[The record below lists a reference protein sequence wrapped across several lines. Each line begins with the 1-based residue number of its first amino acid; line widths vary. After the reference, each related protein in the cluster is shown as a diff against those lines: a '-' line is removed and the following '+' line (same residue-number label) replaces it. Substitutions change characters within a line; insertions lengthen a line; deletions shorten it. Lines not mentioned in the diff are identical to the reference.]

1 MNFHSPVF
9 LLFILICNSIPESEY
24 NAHEVLNEQKPI
36 SKDNTKG
43 TISLSGAWALYPM
56 AVRWAEEFR
65 KLYPEVRIDLSAGGA
80 GKGITDV
87 LNNMVDLG
95 MVSREIY
102 PEEIKKGAYPIAVT
116 KDAVVPV
123 INAANQALDILL
135 SKGLKKN
142 VGENIWITGMYKTW
156 AQAFGIK
163 GTTPIHVYTR
173 SDACGAAEVW
183 AKYFNK
189 KQEDLLGSGVYGDP
203 GLALAVKKDPLG
215 IGYNNI
221 GYAYDS
227 KTKKQLAGIR
237 VLPVDIN
244 NDGKITPDE
253 NFYDSIDDLIT
264 AIANGKYPSPPAR
277 DLYFVTHGKPQKEV
291 VIKFLSWVLTEGQKY
306 VNESGYITLSKEK
319 VTGELKRI
327 Q

>member
-1 MNFHSPVF
+1 MINKIITVV
-9 LLFILICNSIPESEY
+9 LLFPVLFFSINQNPVI
-24 NAHEVLNEQKPI
+24 AQ
-36 SKDNTKG
+36 DNTKG
-43 TISLSGAWALYPM
+43 TITLSGAWALYPM

-65 KLYPEVRIDLSAGGA
+65 KIYPDVRIDLSAGGA
-80 GKGITDV
+80 GKGITDA

-102 PEEIKKGAYPIAVT
+102 PEELKKGAWPIAVT

-123 INAANQALDILL
+123 INASNPSLDILL
-135 SKGLKKN
+135 SKGLKKEAGN
-142 VGENIWITGMYKTW
+142 NIWITGMYKTW
-156 AQAFGIK
+156 SQAFGIK
-163 GTTPIHVYTR
+163 GPTPIHVYTR

-183 AKYFNK
+183 AKYFGK

-237 VLPVDIN
+237 VLPIDIN

-253 NFYDSIDDLIT
+253 DFYNSLDDLIT
-264 AIANGKYPSPPAR
+264 AIADGKYPSPPAR
-277 DLYFVTHGKPQKEV
+277 ELYFVTNGKPKNEI
-291 VIKFLSWVLTEGQKY
+291 VIKFLHWVLTDGQKY
-306 VNESGYITLSKEK
+306 VNESGYITLANEK
-319 VTGELKRI
+319 VMEELKRI

>member
-1 MNFHSPVF
+1 MKYAFIFVILLVF
-9 LLFILICNSIPESEY
+9 SGELYSQTEK
-24 NAHEVLNEQKPI
+24 A
-36 SKDNTKG
+36 KG
-43 TISLSGAWALYPM
+43 TLTLSGAWALYPM
-56 AVRWAEEFR
+56 AIRWAEEFR
-65 KLYPEVRIDLSAGGA
+65 KINPGVRIDISAGGA
-80 GKGITDV
+80 GKGITDA

-102 PEEIKKGAYPIAVT
+102 AEELKKGAYPVAVT

-123 INAANQALDILL
+123 INASNPSLDIIL

-142 VGENIWITGMYKTW
+142 AGNNIWITGMYKTW

-163 GTTPIHVYTR
+163 GSVPIHVYTR
-173 SDACGAAEVW
+173 SDACGAGEVW
-183 AKYFNK
+183 AKYYNK

-215 IGYNNI
+215 IGFNNI
-221 GYAYDS
+221 GYVYDS

-237 VLPVDIN
+237 VLPLDIN

-253 NFYDSIDDLIT
+253 DFYDSIDDLIT
-264 AIANGKYPSPPAR
+264 AIANGIYPSPPAR
-277 DLYFVTHGKPQKEV
+277 ELYFVTNGKPKNEL
-291 VIKFLSWVLTEGQKY
+291 VIKFLQWVLTNGQKY

-319 VTGELKRI
+319 VAAELKRI

>member
-1 MNFHSPVF
+1 MRYVYKLVIIMIF
-9 LLFILICNSIPESEY
+9 LVLFLGFN
-24 NAHEVLNEQKPI
+24 QKQAI
-36 SKDNTKG
+36 AQDRLKG

-65 KLYPEVRIDLSAGGA
+65 KIYPDVKIDMSAGGA
-80 GKGITDV
+80 GKGITDA
-87 LNNMVDLG
+87 LNDMVDMG

-102 PEEIKKGAYPIAVT
+102 KEEINKGAYPIAVT
-116 KDAVVPV
+116 KDAVVPL
-123 INAANQALDILL
+123 INASNPSLDILL
-135 SKGLKKN
+135 GKGLKKDAGN
-142 VGENIWITGMYKTW
+142 NIWITGMYKTW
-156 AQAFGIK
+156 GQAFGFK

-215 IGYNNI
+215 IGFNNI
-221 GYAYDS
+221 GFAYDS

-237 VLPVDIN
+237 VLPIDIN

-253 NFYDSIDDLIT
+253 NFYDSMDDLIT

-277 DLYFVTHGKPQKEV
+277 ELYFVTKGKPQKEV
-291 VIKFLSWVLTEGQKY
+291 VIRFIRWILTDGQKY

-319 VTGELKRI
+319 IAEELKRV

>member
-1 MNFHSPVF
+1 MRHTNLVAVF
-9 LLFILICNSIPESEY
+9 LFFLVSLFIIT
-24 NAHEVLNEQKPI
+24 QKPATAL
-36 SKDNTKG
+36 DNTKG
-43 TISLSGAWALYPM
+43 TITLSGAWALYPM

-65 KLYPEVRIDLSAGGA
+65 KIYPDVRIDLSAGGA
-80 GKGITDV
+80 GKGITDA

-102 PEEIKKGAYPIAVT
+102 PVEIKKGAWPIAVT

-123 INAANQALDILL
+123 INASNPSLDILL
-135 SKGLKKN
+135 SKGLKKDAGN
-142 VGENIWITGMYKTW
+142 NIWITGMYKTW
-156 AQAFGIK
+156 AQAFGTK

-183 AKYFNK
+183 AKFFNK

-215 IGYNNI
+215 IGFNNI

-237 VLPVDIN
+237 VLPIDIN

-253 NFYDSIDDLIT
+253 NFYDSVDDLIT

-277 DLYFVTHGKPQKEV
+277 ELYFVTNGKPQKEL
-291 VIKFLSWVLTEGQKY
+291 VIKFLSWVLTDGQKY
-306 VNESGYITLSKEK
+306 VNESGYIKLSKEK

>member
-1 MNFHSPVF
+1 MIKKHILVF
-9 LLFILICNSIPESEY
+9 LTITSLLLSFTQRDSYSQEKL
-24 NAHEVLNEQKPI
+24 
-36 SKDNTKG
+36 KG
-43 TISLSGAWALYPM
+43 TITLSGAWALYPM

-65 KLYPEVRIDLSAGGA
+65 KINPDVRIDLSAGGA
-80 GKGITDV
+80 GKGITDA

-102 PEEIKKGAYPIAVT
+102 KEELNKGAYPIAVT
-116 KDAVVPV
+116 KDAVVAV
-123 INAANQALDILL
+123 INVSNPSLNTIL
-135 SKGLKKN
+135 SKGLKKDAGN
-142 VGENIWITGMYKTW
+142 NIWITGMYKTW
-156 AQAFGIK
+156 EQAFGIK

-183 AKYFNK
+183 AKYFGK

-215 IGYNNI
+215 IGFNNI
-221 GYAYDS
+221 GYVYDS

-237 VLPVDIN
+237 VLPIDIN

-253 NFYDSIDDLIT
+253 NFYDSMDDLIT

-277 DLYFVTHGKPQKEV
+277 ELYFVTKGKPQKEL
-291 VIKFLSWVLTEGQKY
+291 VIKFLHWVLTDGQKY

-319 VTGELKRI
+319 VAGELKRI
-327 Q
+327 K

>member
-1 MNFHSPVF
+1 MRFTCLLMVF
-9 LLFILICNSIPESEY
+9 LFFLVLLFSIT
-24 NAHEVLNEQKPI
+24 QKPATAL
-36 SKDNTKG
+36 DNTKG
-43 TISLSGAWALYPM
+43 TITLSGAWAIYPM

-65 KLYPEVRIDLSAGGA
+65 KIYPDVRIDLSAGGA
-80 GKGITDV
+80 GKGITDA

-102 PEEIKKGAYPIAVT
+102 PEELKKGAWPVAVT

-123 INAANQALDILL
+123 INASNPSVDILL
-135 SKGLKKN
+135 SKGLKKDA
-142 VGENIWITGMYKTW
+142 GFNIWITGMFKTW
-156 AQAFGIK
+156 SQAFGTK
-163 GTTPIHVYTR
+163 GSTPIHVYTR

-183 AKYFNK
+183 AKFFGK

-215 IGYNNI
+215 IGFSNI
-221 GYAYDS
+221 GFVYDN
-227 KTKKQLAGIR
+227 KTKKQLAGLR

-244 NDGKITPDE
+244 NDGKINPEED
-253 NFYDSIDDLIT
+253 FYDSMDDLIS

-277 DLYFVTHGKPQKEV
+277 ELYFVANGKPQKEIV
-291 VIKFLSWVLTEGQKY
+291 VRFLSWVLTDGQKY

-327 Q
+327 R

>member
-1 MNFHSPVF
+1 MIKKISTII
-9 LLFILICNSIPESEY
+9 LFCLVLFFSINQEPLI
-24 NAHEVLNEQKPI
+24 AQ
-36 SKDNTKG
+36 DNTKG
-43 TISLSGAWALYPM
+43 TITLSGAWALYPM

-65 KLYPEVRIDLSAGGA
+65 KIYPDVRIDLSAGGA
-80 GKGITDV
+80 GKGITDA

-102 PEEIKKGAYPIAVT
+102 PEELKKGAWPIAVT

-123 INAANQALDILL
+123 INASNPSLDVVL

-142 VGENIWITGMYKTW
+142 AGNNIWITGMYKTW

-183 AKYFNK
+183 AKYFGK

-215 IGYNNI
+215 IGFNNI

-237 VLPVDIN
+237 VLPIDIN
-244 NDGKITPDE
+244 NDGKITPEED
-253 NFYDSIDDLIT
+253 FYNSMDDLIT
-264 AIANGKYPSPPAR
+264 AIANGTYPSPPAR
-277 DLYFVTHGKPQKEV
+277 ELYFVSNGKPQKEI
-291 VIKFLSWVLTEGQKY
+291 VIKFLRWVLTDGQKY
-306 VNESGYITLSKEK
+306 VNESGYITLSNEK
-319 VTGELKRI
+319 ITGEMKRI

>member
-1 MNFHSPVF
+1 MFF
-9 LLFILICNSIPESEY
+9 LLFLVLFFGFTQIPGT
-24 NAHEVLNEQKPI
+24 AQDKL
-36 SKDNTKG
+36 KG

-65 KLYPEVRIDLSAGGA
+65 KIYPDVKIDMSAGGA
-80 GKGITDV
+80 GKGITDA
-87 LNNMVDLG
+87 LNDMVDMG

-102 PEEIKKGAYPIAVT
+102 KEEINKGAYPIAVT

-123 INAANQALDILL
+123 INASNPSLDILL
-135 SKGLKKN
+135 AKGLKKDAGN
-142 VGENIWITGMYKTW
+142 NIWITGMFKTW
-156 AQAFGIK
+156 GQAFGFK

-203 GLALAVKKDPLG
+203 GLALAVKKDPLA
-215 IGYNNI
+215 IGFNNI

-227 KTKKQLAGIR
+227 KSKKQLAGIR
-237 VLPVDIN
+237 VLPIDIN

-253 NFYDSIDDLIT
+253 NFYDSMDDLIA
-264 AIANGKYPSPPAR
+264 AIATGKYPSPPAR
-277 DLYFVTHGKPQKEV
+277 ELYFVTNGKPQKEV
-291 VIKFLSWVLTEGQKY
+291 VLRFIRWILTDGQKY

-319 VTGELKRI
+319 IAAELKRV

>member
-1 MNFHSPVF
+1 MKFAFVPIIILVF
-9 LLFILICNSIPESEY
+9 LVLLFG
-24 NAHEVLNEQKPI
+24 VKQKPAI
-36 SKDNTKG
+36 AQEGLKG
-43 TISLSGAWALYPM
+43 TVSLSGAWALYPM

-65 KLYPEVRIDLSAGGA
+65 KIYPDVRIDLSAGGA
-80 GKGITDV
+80 GKGITDA
-87 LNNMVDLG
+87 LNGMVDIG

-102 PEEIKKGAYPIAVT
+102 LEEISKGAYPVAVT
-116 KDAVVPV
+116 KDAVVAV
-123 INAANQALDILL
+123 INASNPSLNTLL
-135 SKGLKKN
+135 TKGLKKDAGN
-142 VGENIWITGMYKTW
+142 NIWITGMYKTW
-156 AQAFGIK
+156 GQAFGFK
-163 GTTPIHVYTR
+163 STTLIHVYTR

-183 AKYFNK
+183 AKFFGK
-189 KQEDLLGSGVYGDP
+189 KQEDLLGNGVYGDP

-237 VLPVDIN
+237 VMPIDIN

-253 NFYDSIDDLIT
+253 DFYDSIDNLIA

-277 DLYFVTHGKPQKEV
+277 ELYFVTNGKPQKEV
-291 VIKFLSWVLTEGQKY
+291 VTRFLRWVLTEGQKY

-319 VTGELKRI
+319 IAAELKRI

>member
-1 MNFHSPVF
+1 MIKKIYKGF
-9 LLFILICNSIPESEY
+9 LFIL
-24 NAHEVLNEQKPI
+24 VLFFGINQKPAI
-36 SKDNTKG
+36 SQESLKG
-43 TISLSGAWALYPM
+43 TIALSGAWALYPM
-56 AVRWAEEFR
+56 TVRWAEEFR
-65 KLYPEVRIDLSAGGA
+65 KIYPDVRIDLSAGGA
-80 GKGITDV
+80 GKGITDA
-87 LNNMVDLG
+87 LNDMVDLG

-102 PEEIKKGAYPIAVT
+102 KEELNKGAYPIAVT

-123 INAANQALDILL
+123 INASNPSLNTIL
-135 SKGLKKN
+135 SKGLKKDAGN
-142 VGENIWITGMYKTW
+142 NIWITGMFKTW

-163 GTTPIHVYTR
+163 STTPIHVYTR

-183 AKYFNK
+183 AKYFGK

-215 IGYNNI
+215 IGFNNI
-221 GYAYDS
+221 GYAYDN
-227 KTKKQLAGIR
+227 KTKKQLSGIR
-237 VLPVDIN
+237 VLPIDIN

-253 NFYDSIDDLIT
+253 NFYDSMDDLIT

-277 DLYFVTHGKPQKEV
+277 ELYFVSHGKPQKEV
-291 VIKFLSWVLTEGQKY
+291 VTKFLIWVLTDGQKY

-319 VTGELKRI
+319 VTLELKRI

>member
-1 MNFHSPVF
+1 MIKKTSTVF
-9 LLFILICNSIPESEY
+9 LLFL
-24 NAHEVLNEQKPI
+24 VLFFSNIQKPVVAQD
-36 SKDNTKG
+36 KTKG

-65 KLYPEVRIDLSAGGA
+65 KIYPDVKIDLSAGGA
-80 GKGITDV
+80 GKGITDA

-102 PEEIKKGAYPIAVT
+102 PEELKKGAWPIAVT

-123 INAANQALDILL
+123 INASNPLLDILL
-135 SKGLKKN
+135 SKGMKKDAGN
-142 VGENIWITGMYKTW
+142 NIWITGMYKTW

-163 GTTPIHVYTR
+163 GTTPMHVYTR

-203 GLALAVKKDPLG
+203 GLALAVKRDPIG

-237 VLPVDIN
+237 VLPIDIN

-253 NFYDSIDDLIT
+253 DFYNSMDDLIT

-277 DLYFVTHGKPQKEV
+277 ELYFVTNGKPQKEV
-291 VIKFLSWVLTEGQKY
+291 VIKFLRWVLTDGQKY

-319 VTGELKRI
+319 VTAELKRI

>member
-1 MNFHSPVF
+1 MRTKSLLIYTVCFPLILGIFQKPVF
-9 LLFILICNSIPESEY
+9 AQNKI
-24 NAHEVLNEQKPI
+24 
-36 SKDNTKG
+36 KG
-43 TISLSGAWALYPM
+43 TITLSGAWALYPM

-65 KLYPEVRIDLSAGGA
+65 KIYPDVRIDLSAGGA
-80 GKGITDV
+80 GKGITDA

-102 PEEIKKGAYPIAVT
+102 PEEIRKGAWPIAVT
-116 KDAVVPV
+116 IDAVVPV
-123 INAANQALDILL
+123 INASNPSLDILL
-135 SKGLKKN
+135 SKGLKKDAGN
-142 VGENIWITGMYKTW
+142 NIWITGMYKTW

-163 GTTPIHVYTR
+163 GTTPIHIYTR

-203 GLALAVKKDPLG
+203 GLALAVKKDQLG

-227 KTKKQLAGIR
+227 KTKKQIAGIR
-237 VLPVDIN
+237 VLPIDIN

-253 NFYDSIDDLIT
+253 DFYNSMDDLIT

-277 DLYFVTHGKPQKEV
+277 ELYFVTNGKPQKEL
-291 VIKFLSWVLTEGQKY
+291 VIKFLRWVLEDGQKY

-319 VTGELKRI
+319 VSGELKRI

>member
-1 MNFHSPVF
+1 MMIKKYILVVLTISS
-9 LLFILICNSIPESEY
+9 LLLSFTQNDSYSQEK
-24 NAHEVLNEQKPI
+24 V
-36 SKDNTKG
+36 KG
-43 TISLSGAWALYPM
+43 TITLSGAWALYPM

-65 KLYPEVRIDLSAGGA
+65 KINPGVRIDISAGGA
-80 GKGITDV
+80 GKGITDA
-87 LNNMVDLG
+87 LSNMVDLG

-102 PEEIKKGAYPIAVT
+102 PEELKKGAYPIAVT

-123 INAANQALDILL
+123 INSSNPSLDLIL
-135 SKGLKKN
+135 SKGLKREAGN
-142 VGENIWITGMYKTW
+142 NIWITGMYKTW

-203 GLALAVKKDPLG
+203 GLALAVKKDPVG

-237 VLPVDIN
+237 VLPIDLN
-244 NDGKITPDE
+244 NDGKVTPDE
-253 NFYDSIDDLIT
+253 DFYNSMDDLIT
-264 AIANGKYPSPPAR
+264 AIATGKYPSPPAR
-277 DLYFVTHGKPQKEV
+277 DLYFVANGKPQKEL
-291 VIKFLSWVLTEGQKY
+291 VIKFLNWVLTEGQKY

-319 VTGELKRI
+319 IEGELKRI
-327 Q
+327 K

>member
-1 MNFHSPVF
+1 MIIKTYTIF
-9 LLFILICNSIPESEY
+9 LFFLVLFFFNM
-24 NAHEVLNEQKPI
+24 QKPVI
-36 SKDNTKG
+36 AQDNTKG

-65 KLYPEVRIDLSAGGA
+65 KIYPDVRIDLSAGGA
-80 GKGITDV
+80 GKGITDA

-102 PEEIKKGAYPIAVT
+102 PEEIKKGAWPIAVT

-123 INAANQALDILL
+123 INASNPSLDILL
-135 SKGLKKN
+135 SKGLKKDAGN
-142 VGENIWITGMYKTW
+142 NIWITGMYKTW
-156 AQAFGIK
+156 AQAFGVK
-163 GTTPIHVYTR
+163 ATTPLHVYTR

-203 GLALAVKKDPLG
+203 GLALAVKKDHLG

-227 KTKKQLAGIR
+227 KTKKQLGGIR
-237 VLPVDIN
+237 VLPIDIN

-253 NFYDSIDDLIT
+253 DFYNSMDDLIS

-277 DLYFVTHGKPQKEV
+277 ELYFVTNGKPQKEL
-291 VIKFLSWVLTEGQKY
+291 VIKFLRWVLTDGQKY

-319 VTGELKRI
+319 VAGELKRI

>member
-1 MNFHSPVF
+1 MIKKTCTV
-9 LLFILICNSIPESEY
+9 LLFFL
-24 NAHEVLNEQKPI
+24 VLFFSFNQKPVI
-36 SKDNTKG
+36 AQESIKG
-43 TISLSGAWALYPM
+43 TITLSGAWALYPM

-65 KLYPEVRIDLSAGGA
+65 KIYPDVRIDLSAGGA
-80 GKGITDV
+80 GKGITDA
-87 LNNMVDLG
+87 LNDMVDLG

-102 PEEIKKGAYPIAVT
+102 KEELNNGAYPIAVT

-123 INAANQALDILL
+123 INASHPSLNTILTI
-135 SKGLKKN
+135 GLKKDAGN
-142 VGENIWITGMYKTW
+142 NIWITGMYKTW

-163 GTTPIHVYTR
+163 STAPIHVYTR

-183 AKYFNK
+183 AKYFGK

-221 GYAYDS
+221 GYAYDN
-227 KTKKQLAGIR
+227 KTKKQLSGIR
-237 VLPVDIN
+237 VLPIDIN

-253 NFYDSIDDLIT
+253 NFYDSMDDLIT
-264 AIANGKYPSPPAR
+264 AIATGKYPSPPAR
-277 DLYFVTHGKPQKEV
+277 ELYFVTHGKPQKEL
-291 VIKFLSWVLTEGQKY
+291 VIKFLIWVLTDGQKY
-306 VNESGYITLSKEK
+306 VNESGYITLSEEK

>member
-1 MNFHSPVF
+1 MINKISTIVLFF
-9 LLFILICNSIPESEY
+9 LVLSFSI
-24 NAHEVLNEQKPI
+24 NQRPI
-36 SKDNTKG
+36 IAQDKTKG
-43 TISLSGAWALYPM
+43 TITLSGAWALYPM

-65 KLYPEVRIDLSAGGA
+65 KIYPDVRIDRSAGGA
-80 GKGITDV
+80 GKGITDA

-102 PEEIKKGAYPIAVT
+102 PEELKKGAWPVAVT

-123 INAANQALDILL
+123 INASNPSVDILL
-135 SKGLKKN
+135 SKGLKKDAGN
-142 VGENIWITGMYKTW
+142 NIWITGMCKTW

-183 AKYFNK
+183 AKFFGK

-253 NFYDSIDDLIT
+253 NFYDSMDDLIT
-264 AIANGKYPSPPAR
+264 AIATGKYPSPPAR
-277 DLYFVTHGKPQKEV
+277 ELYFVANGKPQKEIV
-291 VIKFLSWVLTEGQKY
+291 VKFLSWVLTDGQKY
-306 VNESGYITLSKEK
+306 VNESGYIKLSKEK

>member
-1 MNFHSPVF
+1 MRYLSILVITMIF
-9 LLFILICNSIPESEY
+9 LVLFLGFN
-24 NAHEVLNEQKPI
+24 QKQAI
-36 SKDNTKG
+36 AQDKLKG

-65 KLYPEVRIDLSAGGA
+65 KIYPDVKIDMSAGGA
-80 GKGITDV
+80 GKGITDA
-87 LNNMVDLG
+87 LNDMVDMG

-102 PEEIKKGAYPIAVT
+102 KEEINKGAYPIAVT

-123 INAANQALDILL
+123 INASNPSLDILL
-135 SKGLKKN
+135 GKGLKKDAAN
-142 VGENIWITGMYKTW
+142 NIWITGMYKTW
-156 AQAFGIK
+156 GQAFGFK

-215 IGYNNI
+215 IGFNNI
-221 GYAYDS
+221 GYVYDS

-237 VLPVDIN
+237 VLPIDIN

-253 NFYDSIDDLIT
+253 NFYDSMDDLIT
-264 AIANGKYPSPPAR
+264 AIATGKYPSPPAR
-277 DLYFVTHGKPQKEV
+277 ELYFVTNGKPMKEV
-291 VIKFLSWVLTEGQKY
+291 VIRFIRWILTDGQKY

-319 VTGELKRI
+319 IEAELKRV

>member
-1 MNFHSPVF
+1 MVKKTCTIFLFF
-9 LLFILICNSIPESEY
+9 LLLFLSII
-24 NAHEVLNEQKPI
+24 QKTVI
-36 SKDNTKG
+36 AQDNTKG

-65 KLYPEVRIDLSAGGA
+65 KIYPEVRIDLSAGGA
-80 GKGITDV
+80 GKGITDA

-102 PEEIKKGAYPIAVT
+102 PEEIKKGAYPLAVT

-123 INAANQALDILL
+123 INSANPSLDIIL
-135 SKGLKKN
+135 SKGLKKDAGN
-142 VGENIWITGMYKTW
+142 NIWITGMYKTW

-163 GTTPIHVYTR
+163 GTLPIHVYTR

-183 AKYFNK
+183 AKYFSK

-203 GLALAVKKDPLG
+203 GLALAVKKDQLG
-215 IGYNNI
+215 IGFNNI
-221 GYAYDS
+221 GYAFDS
-227 KTKKQLAGIR
+227 KTKKQLTGIR
-237 VLPVDIN
+237 VLPIDLN

-253 NFYDSIDDLIT
+253 DFYNSMDELIT

-277 DLYFVTHGKPQKEV
+277 ELYFVTNGKPQKEL
-291 VIKFLSWVLTEGQKY
+291 VIKFLRWVLTDGQKY

-319 VTGELKRI
+319 VAEELKRI

>member
-1 MNFHSPVF
+1 MFTKSVDIMRYTYLFAVF
-9 LLFILICNSIPESEY
+9 LFFLVLLFSII
-24 NAHEVLNEQKPI
+24 QKPATAL
-36 SKDNTKG
+36 DNTKG
-43 TISLSGAWALYPM
+43 TITLSGAWALYPM

-65 KLYPEVRIDLSAGGA
+65 KIYPDVRIDLSAGGA
-80 GKGITDV
+80 GKGITDA

-102 PEEIKKGAYPIAVT
+102 QEELKKGAYPIAVT

-123 INAANQALDILL
+123 INASNPSLDILL
-135 SKGLKKN
+135 GKGLKKDAGN
-142 VGENIWITGMYKTW
+142 NIWITGMYKTW

-221 GYAYDS
+221 GYVYDS

-237 VLPVDIN
+237 VLPIDIN

-253 NFYDSIDDLIT
+253 NFYDSMDDLIT

-277 DLYFVTHGKPQKEV
+277 ELYFVSNGKPQKEL
-291 VIKFLSWVLTEGQKY
+291 VIKFLIWVLTDGQKY

>member
-1 MNFHSPVF
+1 MFTKSVDIMRYVF
-9 LLFILICNSIPESEY
+9 VLVIIMIFLILFFSIK
-24 NAHEVLNEQKPI
+24 QKPVI
-36 SKDNTKG
+36 AQENTKG
-43 TISLSGAWALYPM
+43 TISLSGSWALYPM

-65 KLYPEVRIDLSAGGA
+65 KIYPSIKIDLSAGGA

-87 LNNMVDLG
+87 LNDMVDLG

-102 PEEIKKGAYPIAVT
+102 KEELNKGAYQIAGI

-123 INAANQALDILL
+123 INASNPSLDMLI
-135 SKGLKKN
+135 SKGLKKDAGN
-142 VGENIWITGMYKTW
+142 NIWITGMYKTW
-156 AQAFGIK
+156 GQAFGFK

-183 AKYFNK
+183 AKYFGK
-189 KQEDLLGSGVYGDP
+189 KQEDLLGNGVYGDP

-215 IGYNNI
+215 IGFINI

-227 KTKKQLAGIR
+227 KTKKHLAGIR
-237 VLPVDIN
+237 VLPIDIN

-253 NFYDSIDDLIT
+253 NFYDSLDDLIT
-264 AIANGKYPSPPAR
+264 AIASGKYPSPPAR
-277 DLYFVTHGKPQKEV
+277 ELYFVTNGKPQKEL
-291 VIKFLSWVLTEGQKY
+291 VIKFLSWVLTDGQKY
-306 VNESGYITLSKEK
+306 VHESGYIALSKEK
-319 VTGELKRI
+319 VAGELKRI

>member
-1 MNFHSPVF
+1 LFTKSVDIMKYTFIFVILLVF
-9 LLFILICNSIPESEY
+9 TGQLYSQTEK
-24 NAHEVLNEQKPI
+24 A
-36 SKDNTKG
+36 KG
-43 TISLSGAWALYPM
+43 TLTLSGAWALYPM
-56 AVRWAEEFR
+56 AIRWAEEFR
-65 KLYPEVRIDLSAGGA
+65 KINPGVRIDISAGGA
-80 GKGITDV
+80 GKGITDA

-102 PEEIKKGAYPIAVT
+102 AEELNKGAYPVAVT

-123 INAANQALDILL
+123 INASNPSLDIIL

-142 VGENIWITGMYKTW
+142 AGNNIWITGMYKTW

-163 GTTPIHVYTR
+163 GSVPIHVYTR
-173 SDACGAAEVW
+173 SDACGAGEVW
-183 AKYFNK
+183 AKYYNK

-215 IGYNNI
+215 IGFNNI
-221 GYAYDS
+221 GYVYDS

-237 VLPVDIN
+237 VLPLDIN
-244 NDGKITPDE
+244 NDGKITADE
-253 NFYDSIDDLIT
+253 DFYDSIDKLIA
-264 AIANGKYPSPPAR
+264 AIADGIYPSPPAR
-277 DLYFVTHGKPQKEV
+277 ELYFVTNGKPKNEL
-291 VIKFLSWVLTEGQKY
+291 VIKFLQWVLTNGQKY

-319 VTGELKRI
+319 VAAELKRI

>member
-1 MNFHSPVF
+1 MIKKHILVF
-9 LLFILICNSIPESEY
+9 LTISSLILSIAQRDSYAQEK
-24 NAHEVLNEQKPI
+24 L
-36 SKDNTKG
+36 KG
-43 TISLSGAWALYPM
+43 TITLSGAWALYPM

-65 KLYPEVRIDLSAGGA
+65 KINPDVRIDLSAGGA
-80 GKGITDV
+80 GKGITDA
-87 LNNMVDLG
+87 LNDMVDLG

-102 PEEIKKGAYPIAVT
+102 KEEMNNGAFPIAVT
-116 KDAVVPV
+116 KDAVVPM
-123 INAANQALDILL
+123 INASNPSLDLIL
-135 SKGLKKN
+135 SKGLKRDAGN
-142 VGENIWITGMYKTW
+142 NIWITGMYKTW
-156 AQAFGIK
+156 AQAFGTK

-215 IGYNNI
+215 IGFNNI

-237 VLPVDIN
+237 VLPIDLN

-253 NFYDSIDDLIT
+253 NFYDSMDDLIT

-277 DLYFVTHGKPQKEV
+277 ELYLVTNGKPQKEL
-291 VIKFLSWVLTEGQKY
+291 VIKFLNWILTDGQKY

-319 VTGELKRI
+319 VAGELKRI